1 MEELL
6 NTDMCY
12 SRFVVN
18 ALDDPTT
25 AKCGICANCL
35 GYSEYPEAVKDSSIE
50 AALLF
55 LEKQCFSIQPRK
67 QWALTSLTR
76 RTAIPK
82 PNETGICLSRYGHP
96 VYGTLVKQ
104 GKYKDN
110 KFGDELVDKS
120 AEVLSSFVV
129 EHDITALTYVP
140 SVRSNIVS
148 DFAYRLAHKIGIPC
162 VALLKKTSAKQQKEM
177 ENGSFQCENALSSF
191 SLAVNAEVPRNI
203 LLVDDMV
210 DSRWTLTVCGHIL
223 TEAGADHVY
232 PYALA
237 STSKKED

>member
-1 MEELL
+1 M
-6 NTDMCY
+6 
-12 SRFVVN
+12 
-18 ALDDPTT
+18 
-25 AKCGICANCL
+25 
-35 GYSEYPEAVKDSSIE
+35 
-50 AALLF
+50 
-55 LEKQCFSIQPRK
+55 
-67 QWALTSLTR
+67 
-76 RTAIPK
+76 
-82 PNETGICLSRYGHP
+82 
-96 VYGTLVKQ
+96 
-104 GKYKDN
+104 
-110 KFGDELVDKS
+110 
-120 AEVLSSFVV
+120 LSSFVV

-177 ENGSFQCENALSSF
+177 ENGSFQCENALNSF

-223 TEAGADHVY
+223 TEAGADHIY